1 MSQQS
6 NAPQPPILDG
16 IERPDVDEMLEA
28 VREIANGPLAAL
40 AEDIDRQGVYPEEIM
55 RSLGEAGAF
64 MAHLSG
70 LPGGANYV
78 TAINAIADVSRV
90 CGSTG
95 FLMWCQMA
103 CTMYLERSA
112 NPDLHDDVLLEVATA
127 EVLGGTGLSNAM
139 KSLANIEKNHLS
151 ARADGEDF
159 IVDGMLPWVSNLGED
174 HSFCA
179 VAVVQTPDGP
189 RELMFYANCAD
200 AGVSTR
206 RCPEFSA
213 LEGTRTLGITFSH
226 YRVRPSRVVA
236 WPARPYIAGIRG
248 AFLLLQCGIG
258 AGVIQGAIDSMHDVE
273 AQLGHVNCH
282 LDDRPAELQVELD
295 AIRERVA
302 QLAETPYDSSNEFFA
317 SVLRVRG
324 EAAELALRAAQ
335 SALLH
340 AGARGYLA
348 SSPVQRRMREA
359 QFVAIVT
366 PAIKHIRSELARLK
380 ALTVSSS
387 GEGI

>member
-1 MSQQS
+1 MSLSS
-6 NAPQPPILDG
+6 NASQPPIIEG
-16 IERPDVDEMLEA
+16 IERPDDDSMLAA

-78 TAINAIADVSRV
+78 TAINAIAEVSRV

-189 RELMFYANCAD
+189 RELMFYVNCAD

-213 LEGTRTLGITFSH
+213 LEGTATLGVTFSH
-226 YRVRPSRVVA
+226 HRVRPSRVVA

-258 AGVIQGAIDSMHDVE
+258 AGIIQGAIDSMHDVE
-273 AQLGHVNCH
+273 AQLGHVNSF
-282 LDDRPAELQVELD
+282 LDDRPADLQNELD
-295 AIRERVA
+295 AILARVA
-302 QLAETPYDSSNEFFA
+302 ELAKTPYDNSNEYFA
-317 SVLRVRG
+317 RVLAVRG
-324 EAAELALRAAQ
+324 EAAELTLRATQ

-348 SSPVQRRMREA
+348 SSPVQRRVREG

-366 PAIKHIRSELARLK
+366 PAIKHIRSELARLS
-380 ALTVSSS
+380 ASSVSSS
-387 GEGI
+387 GDGI